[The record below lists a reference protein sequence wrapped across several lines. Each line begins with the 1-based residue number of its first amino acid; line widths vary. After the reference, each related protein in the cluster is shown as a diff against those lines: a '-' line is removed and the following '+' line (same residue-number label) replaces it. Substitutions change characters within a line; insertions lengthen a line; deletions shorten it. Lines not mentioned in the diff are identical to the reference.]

1 MSNVIPILPLAARE
15 ELLEELRGKED
26 SLLDDEQDFVAIA
39 EAVWPDDGPSEAPP
53 GFREFRQF
61 ERSELVAGIQ
71 SLHELCSRL
80 LVENDTLREALRGEH
95 DKGRG
100 Q

>member
-1 MSNVIPILPLAARE
+1 MTSVIRIVPPLTHE
-15 ELLEELRGKED
+15 GLLEELRGKEN

-39 EAVWPDDGPSEAPP
+39 EAVWPDDGPSEAPS
-53 GFREFRQF
+53 GFVEFRQF
-61 ERSELVAGIQ
+61 ERGEIVAGIK

-80 LVENDTLREALRGEH
+80 LVENDTLREQLRGER
-95 DKGRG
+95 GRG

>member
-1 MSNVIPILPLAARE
+1 MSNVIHILPPLTRE
-15 ELLEELRGKED
+15 ELLEELRGKEN

-39 EAVWPDDGPSEAPP
+39 EAVWPDDSPSEEPP

-61 ERSELVAGIQ
+61 ERSEIVAGIQ

-80 LVENDTLREALRGEH
+80 LVENETLREQLRGERE
-95 DKGRG
+95 GRG